1 MFTVNEKVLAELV
14 KVLDWNDVIA
24 KLYAK
29 DPVVVADLLNDVY
42 QDVTEGEENDPGESG
57 FDLWHAQ
64 RASKVG
70 LRADLAM
77 GLDKAFTFAAR
88 AVNTSVAGRV
98 TTTDKITAIKELR
111 SAFGLPLKEAKDA
124 VERMM
129 ERYEA
134 DPCYYPKAESYGSGL
149 GYKFS

>member
-14 KVLDWNDVIA
+14 KVLDWNDVIT

-29 DPVVVADLLNDVY
+29 DPAVVADLLNDVY
-42 QDVTEGEENDPGESG
+42 QDVTEGEDDPGESG
-57 FDLWHAQ
+57 FDLWTAQ

-77 GLDKAFTFAAR
+77 GLDRTFTHVAR
-88 AVNTSVAGRV
+88 AVNTKIDGRV

-111 SAFGLPLKEAKDA
+111 GAFGLTPKDAKDE

-129 ERYEA
+129 ERYES
-134 DPCYYPKAESYGSGL
+134 DPCYYPKAESYGPGL
-149 GYKFS
+149 GYRFS